1 MPAPARRSMWPLPPL
16 RASAPMR
23 SLSPPTDTSPAA
35 ASNLPPWRRAT
46 GFRRSYSTH
55 EAVAAGGL
63 MSYGTNF
70 ADTYRQ
76 VGVYKGSSAVAALD
90 ALVRGPNGSEF
101 DYCSTWAVWLIN
113 HTRPK
118 SLQ

>member
-1 MPAPARRSMWPLPPL
+1 
-16 RASAPMR
+16 
-23 SLSPPTDTSPAA
+23 
-35 ASNLPPWRRAT
+35 
-46 GFRRSYSTH
+46 
-55 EAVAAGGL
+55 

-76 VGVYKGSSAVAALD
+76 VSVYKGSSAVAALD

-101 DYCSTWAVWLIN
+101 DRCSTWAVWLID